1 MRIMSIRWQKLL
13 VSIAIWLIAEIG
25 LTWIG
30 LDDLADCGEY
40 LFKPREV
47 AVVLSPALQ
56 ELPVTSLI
64 VPRI

>member
-1 MRIMSIRWQKLL
+1 MNIHWKKLL
-13 VSIAIWLIAEIG
+13 VSIAVWVIAEIG

-40 LFKPREV
+40 LFKHREV
-47 AVVLSPALQ
+47 AVVFSPALQ
-56 ELPVTSLI
+56 ELPVTSFI